1 MHVAVITLFTLLY
14 TKMYPNI
21 DSALH
26 WTSFVSVTLL
36 VVIAVK
42 DNRIA

>member
-1 MHVAVITLFTLLY
+1 MYVSVIPLFTLLY
-14 TKMYPNI
+14 TKMFPNI

-26 WTSFVSVTLL
+26 WTSFVSATLL